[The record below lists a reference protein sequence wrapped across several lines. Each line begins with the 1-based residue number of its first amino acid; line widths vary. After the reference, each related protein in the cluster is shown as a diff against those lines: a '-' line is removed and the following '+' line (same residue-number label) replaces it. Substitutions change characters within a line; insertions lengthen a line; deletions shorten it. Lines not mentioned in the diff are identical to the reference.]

1 MHAKAG
7 VRKPFVCAGL
17 LLFAPQWAGVKAIE
31 VDDESDEATEL
42 GKQLAKCMGLAVGKK
57 DRKLMTLSQWRPAW
71 DRFVSL
77 CD

>member
-1 MHAKAG
+1 MQAKAG

-31 VDDESDEATEL
+31 VDDERDEATEV

-57 DRKLMTLSQWRPAW
+57 DRKFMTLSQWRPAL
-71 DRFVSL
+71 DRCVSL